1 MKKKFVVPDE
11 FMVPLGAKITQ
22 ETKQCADSWNDS
34 IIAIYRSML
43 PVEYQAVPLDALRS
57 RWIHIRKRGTEG
69 YKTNGHGPGKGSRK
83 SD

>member
-22 ETKQCADSWNDS
+22 ETKQCADSWSDS
-34 IIAIYRSML
+34 IIAYYRNFL
-43 PVEYQAVPLDALRS
+43 PFAYQFVPLDALRI
-57 RWIHIRKRGTEG
+57 RWTNIRKRGTEG

-83 SD
+83 QA